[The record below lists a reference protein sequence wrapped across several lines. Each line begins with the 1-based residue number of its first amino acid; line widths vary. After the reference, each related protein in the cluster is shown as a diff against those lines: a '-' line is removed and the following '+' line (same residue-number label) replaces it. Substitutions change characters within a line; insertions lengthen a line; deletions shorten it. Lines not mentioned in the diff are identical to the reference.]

1 MYNAMISTVRR
12 LSQISSNHNKIDKT
26 PSVIREEINE
36 NEEENNN
43 WQSGSQETGQKKR
56 QIWRQQRKKLQA
68 SLTMHDEWPMLEFAD
83 LNTTVL
89 DLFPSETSSSVTS
102 AIVSDLANSIGQ
114 STRNIKLTTDEQLRW
129 CMQALNHALTLSFDN
144 NDFNAVRSSVR
155 VYLHWLGALSELPD
169 RTIPSPLLDSP
180 EKYFR
185 NIIDSMRSVFLRR
198 GDEIWHKH
206 GHGSANEA
214 AKGLAIE
221 RQATQIELVLDA
233 VRQLA
238 ITAARKYQDEVW
250 TRVLSFL
257 LNSSDLLLSEPTS
270 PEELGIRAG
279 RHVIDVLFDLWFRA
293 VHNEQI
299 PSLSYWKTLST
310 LCKRWRH
317 NTIVIESWACKLLA
331 MTVLVC
337 RKMYG
342 DDYLRIEINDDSIE
356 DFAKLPM
363 PEEEGEVPLL
373 YQSWFNLLHLF
384 GSPAEILSHDPKE
397 NRPLNGDRRLSSMS
411 ADYRTST
418 ITLSTSFFLSVRAL
432 QKMIDLFY
440 GDNRVDVECRETR
453 ELLMKAKAIGGASED
468 MSFAKSSEVFS
479 PEEGALTSS
488 VHRSSFHSN
497 LSSGKDSRHQSET
510 NKRSVKTRQSDR
522 SGGRSDLSSQA
533 SPSQGAY
540 SNSDYA
546 QHDSNRYNGR
556 TQVENA
562 SNGTSTLTSSSAATE
577 MSEASKSH
585 KQSHTTTSGA
595 VKSNKSNFE
604 SALHS
609 HSVAAAILAMRPAYM
624 PHVGERR
631 PKSERLLELLMDW
644 LTEASLAGPQN
655 NCRSEVAD
663 G

>member
-1 MYNAMISTVRR
+1 MPPRKLGRLLYEALFCCLCLLPIAISQLDSLRALERTGRPA
-12 LSQISSNHNKIDKT
+12 IDKT

-114 STRNIKLTTDEQLRW
+114 STRNTKLTTDEQLRW

-356 DFAKLPM
+356 DFARLPM

-418 ITLSTSFFLSVRAL
+418 MTLSTSFFLSVRAL

-453 ELLMKAKAIGGASED
+453 ELLMKARAIGGANED
-468 MSFAKSSEVFS
+468 ISFAKVGFFYFRILFFPNFLFGKDKKVHKYHKKSRKIFFFSKFRSFQSSEVFS

-546 QHDSNRYNGR
+546 QHDVRILFFYIKF
-556 TQVENA
+556 
-562 SNGTSTLTSSSAATE
+562 
-577 MSEASKSH
+577 SESH
-585 KQSHTTTSGA
+585 FS
-595 VKSNKSNFE
+595 
-604 SALHS
+604 
-609 HSVAAAILAMRPAYM
+609 
-624 PHVGERR
+624 
-631 PKSERLLELLMDW
+631 SERKKF
-644 LTEASLAGPQN
+644 
-655 NCRSEVAD
+655 
-663 G
+663 